1 MDYSDRKIQ
10 QFASDQRRADEWEL
24 EYAERE
30 YKKRPTGYMSDSYRR
45 RIRELRA
52 RLAK

>member
-1 MDYSDRKIQ
+1 MDYSTRKAK
-10 QFASDQRRADEWEL
+10 QFASGQRKADEWEL
-24 EYAERE
+24 AYAERE
-30 YKKRPTGYMSDSYRR
+30 YEKRPTGYMSDSHRR